1 MATDYTK
8 LLDGNALR
16 AIRDYISDTCQPLN
30 ASLTAIAALTTTSGF
45 LKRTGST
52 TWALS
57 SLVASDIP
65 SLDASKITSGTF
77 ADARIAS
84 ASTWNAK
91 TKVTLN
97 GSAVTTAS
105 IYAPTTSG
113 TAGQVLQSNGSGSAP
128 TWVTPVGGGS
138 VSSVALSMP
147 TGFTV
152 SGSPITSIGTLT
164 VTLAS
169 GYQLM
174 NDSAAQTFGGYKTF
188 SSRTTFDGGI
198 RIYDQDQDEYIT
210 MHGDATELSIDG
222 SSGGIYV
229 NERGYVAF
237 QNEVAIYQ
245 GSCPSTDS
253 TSITKTVSVN
263 SSFILVKGVKV
274 QVYFESD
281 NLARLVP
288 DSTATAVMLPIL
300 LNVNSTG
307 AKQIVRIGQGG
318 IPEYPKLIRKGD
330 IVTFE
335 YDGTYWIVTSI
346 QKQPKRDTLWKSPS
360 SQSGVPTGDRYFGD
374 TGAGLDIDGGRT
386 TWLQLDLLD
395 YDVLLFTFRASSS
408 TTGNVAHPVFTIPVK
423 EFRTRTVST
432 NDVYITFSNA
442 DTSHTCHIIYLKAS
456 SMYSSSS
463 KDGFKILAAGGLYKD
478 FIVYGVRFGGK
489 F

>member
-16 AIRDYISDTCQPLN
+16 AIRDYIADNCQPLN
-30 ASLTAIAALTTTSGF
+30 SNLTAIAALTTTSGF

-52 TWALS
+52 TWELS
-57 SLVASDIP
+57 SLTANDIP
-65 SLDASKITSGTF
+65 SLAASKITSGTF

-164 VTLAS
+164 VSLAS

-174 NDSAAQTFGGYKTF
+174 DDSAAQTFGGYKTF
-188 SSRTTFDGGI
+188 SSRITFDGGI
-198 RIYDQDQDEYIT
+198 RIYDEDQDEYIT
-210 MHGDATELSIDG
+210 IYGDASELSISG
-222 SSGGIYV
+222 ASGGIYV
-229 NERGYVAF
+229 SGHGYVAF
-237 QNEVAIYQ
+237 QNEVAVYT
-245 GSCPSTDS
+245 GSCPSDDS
-253 TSITKTVSVN
+253 ESTTKTVSVD
-263 SSFILVKGVKV
+263 SSFKLVKGVTV

-281 NLARLVP
+281 NLAKLVP
-288 DSTATAVMLPIL
+288 NSTTHIMLPIL

-307 AKQIVRIGQGG
+307 AKQIVRIGQAGLQ
-318 IPEYPKLIRKGD
+318 EYPKLIRKGD
-330 IVTFE
+330 VVTFE
-335 YDGTYWIVTSI
+335 YDGSYWVVTSI

-360 SQSGVPTGDRYFGD
+360 SQSGVPTGAKYFGD
-374 TGAGLDIDGGRT
+374 SGAGLNIDGGRT

-408 TTGNVAHPVFTIPVK
+408 TTGNVARPVFTIPVK
-423 EFRTRTVST
+423 EFITRTAST

-456 SMYSSSS
+456 SKYSSSS
-463 KDGFKILAAGGLYKD
+463 KDGFNILAAGGLYKD

>member
-1 MATDYTK
+1 MPTDYTK

-16 AIRDYISDTCQPLN
+16 AIRDYIADNCQPLN

-52 TWALS
+52 TWELS
-57 SLVASDIP
+57 SLTANDIP
-65 SLDASKITSGTF
+65 SLAASKITSGTF

-164 VTLAS
+164 VSMAS

-198 RIYDQDQDEYIT
+198 RIYDEDQDEYIAIY
-210 MHGDATELSIDG
+210 GDATELSIDG

-229 NERGYVAF
+229 SGRGYVAF

-263 SSFILVKGVKV
+263 NSFKLVKGVKV

-281 NLARLVP
+281 NLARLMP
-288 DSTATAVMLPIL
+288 DSSTSPVLPIS

-307 AKQIVRIGQGG
+307 AKQIIRVGQGG
-318 IPEYPKLIRKGD
+318 IAEYPKLIRKGD
-330 IVTFE
+330 VVTFE
-335 YDGTYWIVTSI
+335 YDGSYWIVTSI
-346 QKQPKRDTLWKSPS
+346 QKAPKRDTLWKSPS
-360 SQSGVPTGDRYFGD
+360 SQSGVPTGAKYFGD
-374 TGAGLDIDGGRT
+374 TNAGLDIDGGRT

-395 YDVLLFTFRASSS
+395 YDVLLFTCRATSS
-408 TTGNVAHPVFTIPVK
+408 TTGNVARPTFTIPVK
-423 EFRTRTVST
+423 EFKTRTVST
-432 NDVYITFSNA
+432 NDVYITWSNA

-456 SMYSSSS
+456 SIYSSSS
-463 KDGFKILAAGGLYKD
+463 KDGFNILADTGLYKD
-478 FIVYGVRFGGK
+478 FIVYGIRYSGK